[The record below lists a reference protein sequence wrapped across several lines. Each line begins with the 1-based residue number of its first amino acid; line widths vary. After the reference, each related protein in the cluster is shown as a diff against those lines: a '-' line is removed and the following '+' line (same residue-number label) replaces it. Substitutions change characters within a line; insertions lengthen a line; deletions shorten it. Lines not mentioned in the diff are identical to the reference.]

1 MFIKS
6 LGVFTHPLNDNGTES
21 NKLRSGDDQKK
32 GILEKRSPYLG
43 DFYQP
48 PRVRRIA
55 TGISSG
61 A

>member
-1 MFIKS
+1 MFIKP
-6 LGVFTHPLNDNGTES
+6 LGFFTQLINDNGAES
-21 NKLRSGDDQKK
+21 NKPERGDDRKK

-48 PRVRRIA
+48 PCIPRSA

>member
-1 MFIKS
+1 MFIKP
-6 LGVFTHPLNDNGTES
+6 LGFFISCLNDNRTES
-21 NKLRSGDDQKK
+21 NKPGIGNDYKK

-43 DFYQP
+43 DIYQP
-48 PRVRRIA
+48 SCVPRSA

>member
-1 MFIKS
+1 MFIKP
-6 LGVFTHPLNDNGTES
+6 LGFFISRLNDNSTES
-21 NKLRSGDDQKK
+21 NKPERGDDRKK

>member
-6 LGVFTHPLNDNGTES
+6 LGVFISRLNDNGAES
-21 NKLRSGDDQKK
+21 NKLRRGNDQKK

-48 PRVRRIA
+48 PSYA
-55 TGISSG
+55 
-61 A
+61 

>member
-6 LGVFTHPLNDNGTES
+6 LGVFTHPINDNGAES
-21 NKLRSGDDQKK
+21 NKLRRGNDQKK

-48 PRVRRIA
+48 PCV
-55 TGISSG
+55 
-61 A
+61 